1 MITKESIENLSQR
14 LNIVDI
20 IENYIE
26 VKKQGSSFVC
36 ICPFHADKNPS
47 MHINPTKGFYHCFAC
62 KAGGDAFKFVM
73 DYEKLSFADAV
84 EKVASLSNFT
94 LSYTK
99 EKQENKKELKS
110 ILPSLNAYFKDNL
123 KHHKEILTYLY
134 QRALN
139 DKDIAKFE
147 LGFAG
152 ASEDSIRLL
161 QNQKIPLEDAMSV
174 GALKKDEN
182 NEFYASFIWRI
193 TFPIYD
199 HKDLLVG
206 FGGRTLNPN
215 APAKNVN
222 SPQNILFDKS
232 RIFYAF
238 NIAKENIAKKKEI
251 IVCEGYMDAIA
262 FHKAGFNN
270 AVAVLGTALTEHHL
284 PLIRRYDAKV
294 ILCFDNDEAG
304 LKAATRSAFLLSTNK
319 IDGKVAILQGGKDP
333 AELVAKN
340 ESAKLHNILDEGIE
354 LGEFYIRRLIS
365 THSIISAL
373 DKQKAL
379 ETIQK
384 FTFNL
389 EPLVAN
395 SYTSLVSNLLKVDEK
410 FIVLSQNSKKT
421 IQTPLIS
428 QNKYNFPKEKIHIA
442 ELELI
447 AFLKQHPDIC
457 NDFKQISDSVCF
469 KHKIL
474 LDKIL
479 EKKGYEDSDIREF
492 ENKNIRK
499 NLNYSE
505 FLLGICKVNLAF
517 LNNVKIKN
525 STLALKKQLFTL
537 IDKNLNL
544 YFFIMEAAVSYFTP
558 KSEKRK
564 IKKNEHLQCLNLH
577 ISLNEDLIKTCK
589 VQGKKIGFKMEFDSQ
604 NALENAKKSLKD
616 KQLDMV
622 CL

>member
-73 DYEKLSFADAV
+73 NYEKLSFADAV

-123 KHHKEILTYLY
+123 KHHKEVLTYLY

-215 APAKNVN
+215 LPAKYVN

-340 ESAKLHNILDEGIE
+340 ESAKLHNIFDEGIE

-395 SYTSLVSNLLKVDEK
+395 SYTGLVSNLLKVDEK

-492 ENKNIRK
+492 ESKNIRK

-544 YFFIMEAAVSYFTP
+544 L
-558 KSEKRK
+558 
-564 IKKNEHLQCLNLH
+564 IKNLNTEELNNFLKEYLSFLKYEKNEEILQQSFRNLNG
-577 ISLNEDLIKTCK
+577 IFSNKNFTAYDL
-589 VQGKKIGFKMEFDSQ
+589 GFSAQDNDEPF
-604 NALENAKKSLKD
+604 
-616 KQLDMV
+616 
-622 CL
+622 

>member
-215 APAKNVN
+215 VPAKYVN

-340 ESAKLHNILDEGIE
+340 ESTKLHNILDEGIE

-492 ENKNIRK
+492 ESKNIRK

-544 YFFIMEAAVSYFTP
+544 
-558 KSEKRK
+558 
-564 IKKNEHLQCLNLH
+564 
-577 ISLNEDLIKTCK
+577 LIKNLNTAELNN
-589 VQGKKIGFKMEFDSQ
+589 F
-604 NALENAKKSLKD
+604 LKEYLSFL
-616 KQLDMV
+616 KYE
-622 CL
+622 

>member
-36 ICPFHADKNPS
+36 VCPFHADKNPS

-73 DYEKLSFADAV
+73 DYEKLSFTDAV
-84 EKVASLSNFT
+84 EKIANLCNFT

-99 EKQENKKELKS
+99 EKNENKKELRT
-110 ILPSLNAYFKDNL
+110 ILPSLNAYFKSNL
-123 KHHKEILTYLY
+123 KHHKEALDYLY
-134 QRALN
+134 KRTLN
-139 DKDIAKFE
+139 DQDIAKFE

-152 ASEDSIRLL
+152 SSEDSIRLFH
-161 QNQKIPLEDAMSV
+161 NEKILLEDAMSV
-174 GALKKDEN
+174 GALKKDKN

-215 APAKNVN
+215 VAAKYVN

-238 NIAKENIAKKKEI
+238 NIAKENIAKKKEM

-270 AVAVLGTALTEHHL
+270 AVAVLGTALTENHL
-284 PLIRRYDAKV
+284 PLIHRYEAKV

-340 ESAKLHNILDEGIE
+340 ESTKLYNILDEGIE

-379 ETIQK
+379 ETIQQ

-492 ENKNIRK
+492 ESKNIRK

-544 YFFIMEAAVSYFTP
+544 L
-558 KSEKRK
+558 
-564 IKKNEHLQCLNLH
+564 IKNLNTEELNNFLKEYLSFLKYEKNEEILQQSFRNLNG
-577 ISLNEDLIKTCK
+577 IFGNKNFTAYDL
-589 VQGKKIGFKMEFDSQ
+589 GFSIQ
-604 NALENAKKSLKD
+604 NNDEPF
-616 KQLDMV
+616 
-622 CL
+622 

>member
-14 LNIVDI
+14 LNIVDV

-123 KHHKEILTYLY
+123 KHHKEVLTYLY

-215 APAKNVN
+215 VPAKYVN

-340 ESAKLHNILDEGIE
+340 ESTKLHNILDEGIE

-379 ETIQK
+379 ETIQQ

-410 FIVLSQNSKKT
+410 FIVLSQNSKKN

-492 ENKNIRK
+492 ESKNIRK

-544 YFFIMEAAVSYFTP
+544 L
-558 KSEKRK
+558 
-564 IKKNEHLQCLNLH
+564 IKNLNTEELNNFLKEYLSFLKYEKNEEILQQSFRNLNG
-577 ISLNEDLIKTCK
+577 IFGNKNFTAYDL
-589 VQGKKIGFKMEFDSQ
+589 GFSIQ
-604 NALENAKKSLKD
+604 NNDEPF
-616 KQLDMV
+616 
-622 CL
+622 

>member
-123 KHHKEILTYLY
+123 KHHKEVLTYLY

-215 APAKNVN
+215 VPAKYVN

-340 ESAKLHNILDEGIE
+340 ESTKLHNILDEGIE

-379 ETIQK
+379 EAIQK

-492 ENKNIRK
+492 ESKNIRK

-544 YFFIMEAAVSYFTP
+544 
-558 KSEKRK
+558 
-564 IKKNEHLQCLNLH
+564 
-577 ISLNEDLIKTCK
+577 LIK
-589 VQGKKIGFKMEFDSQ
+589 
-604 NALENAKKSLKD
+604 NL
-616 KQLDMV
+616 
-622 CL
+622 

>member
-47 MHINPTKGFYHCFAC
+47 MHINPIKGFYHCFAC

-123 KHHKEILTYLY
+123 KHHKEVLTYLY

-215 APAKNVN
+215 VPAKYVN

-340 ESAKLHNILDEGIE
+340 ESTKLHNILDEGIE

-492 ENKNIRK
+492 ESKNIRK

-544 YFFIMEAAVSYFTP
+544 L
-558 KSEKRK
+558 
-564 IKKNEHLQCLNLH
+564 IKNLNTAELNNFLKEYLSFLKYEKNEEILQ
-577 ISLNEDLIKTCK
+577 
-589 VQGKKIGFKMEFDSQ
+589 
-604 NALENAKKSLKD
+604 
-616 KQLDMV
+616 
-622 CL
+622 

>member
-123 KHHKEILTYLY
+123 KHHKEVLTYLY

-215 APAKNVN
+215 VPAKYVN

-304 LKAATRSAFLLSTNK
+304 LKAATRSAFLLSTSK

-340 ESAKLHNILDEGIE
+340 ESTKLHNILDEGIE

-395 SYTSLVSNLLKVDEK
+395 SYTNLVSNLLKVDEK
-410 FIVLSQNSKKT
+410 FIVLSQNSKKI

-457 NDFKQISDSVCF
+457 NDFNQISDSVCF

-492 ENKNIRK
+492 ESKNIRK

-505 FLLGICKVNLAF
+505 FLLGVCKVNLAF
-517 LNNVKIKN
+517 LNNIKIKN

-544 YFFIMEAAVSYFTP
+544 L
-558 KSEKRK
+558 
-564 IKKNEHLQCLNLH
+564 IKNLNTEELNNFLKEYLSFLKYEKNEEILQQSFRNLNG
-577 ISLNEDLIKTCK
+577 IFSNKNFTAYDL
-589 VQGKKIGFKMEFDSQ
+589 GFSAQDNDEPF
-604 NALENAKKSLKD
+604 
-616 KQLDMV
+616 
-622 CL
+622 

>member
-73 DYEKLSFADAV
+73 DYEKLSFTDAV
-84 EKVASLSNFT
+84 EKIANLCNFT

-99 EKQENKKELKS
+99 EKNENKKELRT
-110 ILPSLNAYFKDNL
+110 ILPSLNAYFKSNL
-123 KHHKEILTYLY
+123 KHHKEALDYLY
-134 QRALN
+134 KRMLN
-139 DKDIAKFE
+139 DQDIAKFE

-152 ASEDSIRLL
+152 SSEDSIRLFH
-161 QNQKIPLEDAMSV
+161 NEKIPLEDAMSV

-215 APAKNVN
+215 VAAKYVN

-238 NIAKENIAKKKEI
+238 NIAKENIAKKKEM

-340 ESAKLHNILDEGIE
+340 ESTKLYNILDEGIE

-379 ETIQK
+379 ETIQQ

-492 ENKNIRK
+492 ESKNIRK

-544 YFFIMEAAVSYFTP
+544 
-558 KSEKRK
+558 
-564 IKKNEHLQCLNLH
+564 
-577 ISLNEDLIKTCK
+577 LIKNLNT
-589 VQGKKIGFKMEFDSQ
+589 E
-604 NALENAKKSLKD
+604 
-616 KQLDMV
+616 
-622 CL
+622 

>member
-47 MHINPTKGFYHCFAC
+47 MHINPIKGFYHCFAC

-123 KHHKEILTYLY
+123 KHHKEVLTYLY

-215 APAKNVN
+215 VPAKYVN

-340 ESAKLHNILDEGIE
+340 ESTKLHNILDEGIE

-492 ENKNIRK
+492 ESKNIRK

-517 LNNVKIKN
+517 LNNVKNKN

-544 YFFIMEAAVSYFTP
+544 LIKNLNTEELNNFLKEYFT
-558 KSEKRK
+558 
-564 IKKNEHLQCLNLH
+564 
-577 ISLNEDLIKTCK
+577 
-589 VQGKKIGFKMEFDSQ
+589 
-604 NALENAKKSLKD
+604 
-616 KQLDMV
+616 
-622 CL
+622 

>member
-47 MHINPTKGFYHCFAC
+47 MHINPIKGFYHCFAC

-123 KHHKEILTYLY
+123 KHHKEVLTYLY

-215 APAKNVN
+215 VPAKYVN

-319 IDGKVAILQGGKDP
+319 IDGKVAILQDGKDP

-340 ESAKLHNILDEGIE
+340 ESAKLYNILDKGIE

-544 YFFIMEAAVSYFTP
+544 L
-558 KSEKRK
+558 
-564 IKKNEHLQCLNLH
+564 IKNLNTEELNNFLKEYLSFLKYEKNEEILQQSFRNLNG
-577 ISLNEDLIKTCK
+577 IFGNKNFTAYDL
-589 VQGKKIGFKMEFDSQ
+589 GFSIQ
-604 NALENAKKSLKD
+604 NNDEPF
-616 KQLDMV
+616 
-622 CL
+622 

>member
-123 KHHKEILTYLY
+123 KHHKEVLTYLY

-215 APAKNVN
+215 VPAKYVN

-238 NIAKENIAKKKEI
+238 NIAKENIAQKKEI

-270 AVAVLGTALTEHHL
+270 AIAVLGTALTEHHL

-340 ESAKLHNILDEGIE
+340 ESTKLHDILDEGIE

-492 ENKNIRK
+492 ESKNIRK

-544 YFFIMEAAVSYFTP
+544 L
-558 KSEKRK
+558 
-564 IKKNEHLQCLNLH
+564 IKNLNTEELNNFLKEYLSFLKYEKNEEILQQSFRNLNG
-577 ISLNEDLIKTCK
+577 IFSNKNFTAYDL
-589 VQGKKIGFKMEFDSQ
+589 GFSAQDNDEPF
-604 NALENAKKSLKD
+604 
-616 KQLDMV
+616 
-622 CL
+622 

>member
-215 APAKNVN
+215 APAKYVN

-238 NIAKENIAKKKEI
+238 NIAKENIAKKKEM

-270 AVAVLGTALTEHHL
+270 AVAVLGTALTKHHL

-340 ESAKLHNILDEGIE
+340 ESTKLYNILDEGIE

-379 ETIQK
+379 ETIQQ

-492 ENKNIRK
+492 ESKNIRK

-544 YFFIMEAAVSYFTP
+544 L
-558 KSEKRK
+558 
-564 IKKNEHLQCLNLH
+564 IKNLNTEELNNFLKEYLSFLKYEKNEEILQQSFRNLNG
-577 ISLNEDLIKTCK
+577 IFGNKNFTAYDL
-589 VQGKKIGFKMEFDSQ
+589 GFSIQ
-604 NALENAKKSLKD
+604 NNDEPF
-616 KQLDMV
+616 
-622 CL
+622 

>member
-47 MHINPTKGFYHCFAC
+47 MHINPIKGFYHCFAC

-123 KHHKEILTYLY
+123 KHHKEVLTYLY

-215 APAKNVN
+215 VPAKYVN

-262 FHKAGFNN
+262 FQKAGFNN

-340 ESAKLHNILDEGIE
+340 ESTKLHNILDKGIE

-492 ENKNIRK
+492 ESKNIRK

-544 YFFIMEAAVSYFTP
+544 L
-558 KSEKRK
+558 
-564 IKKNEHLQCLNLH
+564 IKNLNTAELNNFLKEYLSFLKYEKNEEILQQSFRNLNG
-577 ISLNEDLIKTCK
+577 IFGNKNFTAYDL
-589 VQGKKIGFKMEFDSQ
+589 GFSIQ
-604 NALENAKKSLKD
+604 NNDEPF
-616 KQLDMV
+616 
-622 CL
+622 

>member
-47 MHINPTKGFYHCFAC
+47 MHINPIKGFYHCFAC

-73 DYEKLSFADAV
+73 DYEKLSFTDAV

-123 KHHKEILTYLY
+123 KHHKEVLTYLY

-215 APAKNVN
+215 VPAKYVN

-340 ESAKLHNILDEGIE
+340 ESTKLHNILDEGIE

-492 ENKNIRK
+492 ESKNIRK

-544 YFFIMEAAVSYFTP
+544 L
-558 KSEKRK
+558 
-564 IKKNEHLQCLNLH
+564 IKNLNTEELNNFLKEYLSFLKYEKNEEILQQSFRNLNG
-577 ISLNEDLIKTCK
+577 IFSNKNFTAYDL
-589 VQGKKIGFKMEFDSQ
+589 GFSAQDNDEPF
-604 NALENAKKSLKD
+604 
-616 KQLDMV
+616 
-622 CL
+622 

>member
-123 KHHKEILTYLY
+123 KHHKEALTYLY

-182 NEFYASFIWRI
+182 NEFYASFIWRV

-215 APAKNVN
+215 VPAKYVN

-340 ESAKLHNILDEGIE
+340 ESTKLHNILDEGIE

-379 ETIQK
+379 ETIQQ

-492 ENKNIRK
+492 ESKNIRK

-537 IDKNLNL
+537 IDKNL
-544 YFFIMEAAVSYFTP
+544 
-558 KSEKRK
+558 
-564 IKKNEHLQCLNLH
+564 
-577 ISLNEDLIKTCK
+577 
-589 VQGKKIGFKMEFDSQ
+589 
-604 NALENAKKSLKD
+604 
-616 KQLDMV
+616 
-622 CL
+622 

>member
-47 MHINPTKGFYHCFAC
+47 MHINLTKGFYHCFAC

-123 KHHKEILTYLY
+123 KHHKEVLTYLY

-215 APAKNVN
+215 VPAKYVN

-340 ESAKLHNILDEGIE
+340 ESTKLHNILDEGIE

-492 ENKNIRK
+492 ESKNIRK

-544 YFFIMEAAVSYFTP
+544 
-558 KSEKRK
+558 
-564 IKKNEHLQCLNLH
+564 
-577 ISLNEDLIKTCK
+577 LIKNLNTEELNN
-589 VQGKKIGFKMEFDSQ
+589 F
-604 NALENAKKSLKD
+604 LKEYLSFL
-616 KQLDMV
+616 K
-622 CL
+622 

>member
-47 MHINPTKGFYHCFAC
+47 MHINPIKGFYHCFAC

-123 KHHKEILTYLY
+123 KHHKEVLTYLY

-215 APAKNVN
+215 VPAKYVN

-340 ESAKLHNILDEGIE
+340 ESTKLHNILDKGIE

-544 YFFIMEAAVSYFTP
+544 
-558 KSEKRK
+558 
-564 IKKNEHLQCLNLH
+564 
-577 ISLNEDLIKTCK
+577 LIKNLNT
-589 VQGKKIGFKMEFDSQ
+589 
-604 NALENAKKSLKD
+604 
-616 KQLDMV
+616 
-622 CL
+622 

>member
-47 MHINPTKGFYHCFAC
+47 MHINPIKGFYHCFAC

-123 KHHKEILTYLY
+123 KHHKEVLTYLY

-215 APAKNVN
+215 VPAKYVN

-340 ESAKLHNILDEGIE
+340 ESTKLHNILDEGIE

-492 ENKNIRK
+492 ESKNIRK

-544 YFFIMEAAVSYFTP
+544 L
-558 KSEKRK
+558 
-564 IKKNEHLQCLNLH
+564 IKNLNTAELNNFLKEYLSFLKYEKNEEILQQSFRNLNG
-577 ISLNEDLIKTCK
+577 IFGNKNFT
-589 VQGKKIGFKMEFDSQ
+589 
-604 NALENAKKSLKD
+604 AY
-616 KQLDMV
+616 
-622 CL
+622 

>member
-123 KHHKEILTYLY
+123 KHHKEVLTYLY

-174 GALKKDEN
+174 GALKKDKN
-182 NEFYASFIWRI
+182 NEFYASFIWRV

-215 APAKNVN
+215 VPAKYVN

-340 ESAKLHNILDEGIE
+340 ESAKLHNILDKGIE

-492 ENKNIRK
+492 ESKNIRK

-544 YFFIMEAAVSYFTP
+544 L
-558 KSEKRK
+558 
-564 IKKNEHLQCLNLH
+564 IKNLNTAELNNFLKEYLSFLKYEKNEEILQQSFRNLNG
-577 ISLNEDLIKTCK
+577 IFGNKNFTAYDL
-589 VQGKKIGFKMEFDSQ
+589 GFSIQ
-604 NALENAKKSLKD
+604 NNDEPF
-616 KQLDMV
+616 
-622 CL
+622 

>member
-62 KAGGDAFKFVM
+62 KVGGDAFKFVM

-123 KHHKEILTYLY
+123 KHHKEVLTYLY

-215 APAKNVN
+215 VPAKYVN

-238 NIAKENIAKKKEI
+238 NIAKENIAQKKEI

-270 AVAVLGTALTEHHL
+270 AVAVLGTALTEYHL

-340 ESAKLHNILDEGIE
+340 ESTKLHNILDEGIE

-373 DKQKAL
+373 DRQKAL

-410 FIVLSQNSKKT
+410 FIILSQNSKKT

-428 QNKYNFPKEKIHIA
+428 QNKYNFHKEKIHIA

-492 ENKNIRK
+492 ESKNIRK

-517 LNNVKIKN
+517 LNNIKIKN

-544 YFFIMEAAVSYFTP
+544 L
-558 KSEKRK
+558 
-564 IKKNEHLQCLNLH
+564 IKNLNTEELNNFLKEYLSFLKYEKNEEILQQSFRNLNG
-577 ISLNEDLIKTCK
+577 IFGNKNFTAYDL
-589 VQGKKIGFKMEFDSQ
+589 GFSAQDNDEPF
-604 NALENAKKSLKD
+604 
-616 KQLDMV
+616 
-622 CL
+622 

>member
-215 APAKNVN
+215 VPAKYVN

-340 ESAKLHNILDEGIE
+340 ESTKLHNILDEGIE

-447 AFLKQHPDIC
+447 AFLKQYPDIC

-492 ENKNIRK
+492 ESKNIRK

-544 YFFIMEAAVSYFTP
+544 L
-558 KSEKRK
+558 
-564 IKKNEHLQCLNLH
+564 IKNLNTAELNNFLKEYLSFLKYEKNEEILQQSFRNLNG
-577 ISLNEDLIKTCK
+577 IFGNKNFTAYDL
-589 VQGKKIGFKMEFDSQ
+589 GFSIQ
-604 NALENAKKSLKD
+604 NND
-616 KQLDMV
+616 KPF
-622 CL
+622 

>member
-123 KHHKEILTYLY
+123 KHHKEVLTYLY

-215 APAKNVN
+215 VPAKYVN

-238 NIAKENIAKKKEI
+238 NIAKENIAQKKEI

-340 ESAKLHNILDEGIE
+340 ESTKLHDILDEGIE

-379 ETIQK
+379 EAIQK

-492 ENKNIRK
+492 ESKNIRK

-544 YFFIMEAAVSYFTP
+544 L
-558 KSEKRK
+558 
-564 IKKNEHLQCLNLH
+564 IKNLNTEELNNFLKEYLSFLKYEKNEEILQQSFRNLNG
-577 ISLNEDLIKTCK
+577 IFSNKNFTAYDL
-589 VQGKKIGFKMEFDSQ
+589 GFSAQDNDEPF
-604 NALENAKKSLKD
+604 
-616 KQLDMV
+616 
-622 CL
+622 

>member
-62 KAGGDAFKFVM
+62 KAGGDAFKFIM
-73 DYEKLSFADAV
+73 DYEKLSFSDAV

-110 ILPSLNAYFKDNL
+110 ILPILNAYFKDNL
-123 KHHKEILTYLY
+123 KHHKEVLTYLY

-215 APAKNVN
+215 VPAKYVN

-340 ESAKLHNILDEGIE
+340 ESTKLHNILDEGIE

-395 SYTSLVSNLLKVDEK
+395 SYTGLVSNLLKVDEK
-410 FIVLSQNSKKT
+410 FIVLSQNSKKI

-492 ENKNIRK
+492 ESKNIRK

-544 YFFIMEAAVSYFTP
+544 L
-558 KSEKRK
+558 
-564 IKKNEHLQCLNLH
+564 IKNLNTEELNNFLKEYLSFLKYEKNEEILQQSFRNLNG
-577 ISLNEDLIKTCK
+577 IFSNKNFTVYDL
-589 VQGKKIGFKMEFDSQ
+589 GFSAQDNDEPF
-604 NALENAKKSLKD
+604 
-616 KQLDMV
+616 
-622 CL
+622 

>member
-47 MHINPTKGFYHCFAC
+47 MHINPIKGFYHCFAC

-123 KHHKEILTYLY
+123 KHHKEVLTYLY

-215 APAKNVN
+215 VPVKYVN

-340 ESAKLHNILDEGIE
+340 ESTKLHNILDEGIE

-492 ENKNIRK
+492 ESKNIRK

-544 YFFIMEAAVSYFTP
+544 L
-558 KSEKRK
+558 
-564 IKKNEHLQCLNLH
+564 IKNLNTEELNNFLKEYLSFLKYEKNEEILQQSFRNLNG
-577 ISLNEDLIKTCK
+577 IFGNKNFTAYDL
-589 VQGKKIGFKMEFDSQ
+589 GFSIQ
-604 NALENAKKSLKD
+604 NNDEPF
-616 KQLDMV
+616 
-622 CL
+622 

>member
-47 MHINPTKGFYHCFAC
+47 MHINPIKGFYHCFAC

-123 KHHKEILTYLY
+123 KHHKEVLTYLY

-215 APAKNVN
+215 VPAKYVN

-340 ESAKLHNILDEGIE
+340 ESTKLHNILDEGIE

-492 ENKNIRK
+492 ESKNIRK

-544 YFFIMEAAVSYFTP
+544 L
-558 KSEKRK
+558 
-564 IKKNEHLQCLNLH
+564 IKNLNTEELNNFLKEYLSFLKYEKNEEILQQSFRNLNG
-577 ISLNEDLIKTCK
+577 IFGNKNFTAYDL
-589 VQGKKIGFKMEFDSQ
+589 G
-604 NALENAKKSLKD
+604 
-616 KQLDMV
+616 
-622 CL
+622 

>member
-1 MITKESIENLSQR
+1 
-14 LNIVDI
+14 
-20 IENYIE
+20 
-26 VKKQGSSFVC
+26 KQGSSFVC

-47 MHINPTKGFYHCFAC
+47 MHINPIKGFYHCFAC

-73 DYEKLSFADAV
+73 DYEKLSFTDAV

-123 KHHKEILTYLY
+123 KHHKEVLTYLY

-215 APAKNVN
+215 VPAKYVN

-340 ESAKLHNILDEGIE
+340 ESTKLHNILDEGIE

-492 ENKNIRK
+492 ESKNIRK

-544 YFFIMEAAVSYFTP
+544 L
-558 KSEKRK
+558 
-564 IKKNEHLQCLNLH
+564 IKNLNTAELNNFLKEYLSFLKYEKNEEILQQSFRNLNG
-577 ISLNEDLIKTCK
+577 IFGNKNFTAYDL
-589 VQGKKIGFKMEFDSQ
+589 GFSIQ
-604 NALENAKKSLKD
+604 NNDEPF
-616 KQLDMV
+616 
-622 CL
+622 

>member
-123 KHHKEILTYLY
+123 KHHKEVLTYLY

-182 NEFYASFIWRI
+182 NEFYASFIWRV

-215 APAKNVN
+215 VPAKYVN

-251 IVCEGYMDAIA
+251 IICEGYMDAIA

-340 ESAKLHNILDEGIE
+340 ESTKLHNILDEGIE

-492 ENKNIRK
+492 ESKNIRK

-544 YFFIMEAAVSYFTP
+544 L
-558 KSEKRK
+558 
-564 IKKNEHLQCLNLH
+564 IKNLNTEELNNFLKEYLSFLKYEKNEEILQQSFRNLNG
-577 ISLNEDLIKTCK
+577 IFGNKNFTAYDL
-589 VQGKKIGFKMEFDSQ
+589 GFSIQ
-604 NALENAKKSLKD
+604 NNDEPF
-616 KQLDMV
+616 
-622 CL
+622 

>member
-123 KHHKEILTYLY
+123 KHHKEVLTYLY

-215 APAKNVN
+215 VPAKYVN

-340 ESAKLHNILDEGIE
+340 ESTKLHNILDEGIE

-379 ETIQK
+379 EAIQK

-492 ENKNIRK
+492 ESKNIRK

-544 YFFIMEAAVSYFTP
+544 L
-558 KSEKRK
+558 
-564 IKKNEHLQCLNLH
+564 IKNLNTEELNNFLKEYLSFLKYEKNEEILQ
-577 ISLNEDLIKTCK
+577 
-589 VQGKKIGFKMEFDSQ
+589 Q
-604 NALENAKKSLKD
+604 
-616 KQLDMV
+616 
-622 CL
+622 

>member
-47 MHINPTKGFYHCFAC
+47 MYINPIKGFYHCFAC

-123 KHHKEILTYLY
+123 KHHKEVLTYLY

-215 APAKNVN
+215 VPAKYVN

-340 ESAKLHNILDEGIE
+340 ESTKLHNILDKGIE

-492 ENKNIRK
+492 ESKNIRK

-544 YFFIMEAAVSYFTP
+544 
-558 KSEKRK
+558 
-564 IKKNEHLQCLNLH
+564 
-577 ISLNEDLIKTCK
+577 
-589 VQGKKIGFKMEFDSQ
+589 
-604 NALENAKKSLKD
+604 
-616 KQLDMV
+616 
-622 CL
+622 

>member
-123 KHHKEILTYLY
+123 KHHKEVLTYLY

-215 APAKNVN
+215 VPAKYVN

-340 ESAKLHNILDEGIE
+340 ESTKLHNILDEGIE

-379 ETIQK
+379 EAIQK

-492 ENKNIRK
+492 ESKNIRK

-544 YFFIMEAAVSYFTP
+544 
-558 KSEKRK
+558 
-564 IKKNEHLQCLNLH
+564 
-577 ISLNEDLIKTCK
+577 LIKNLNTEELNN
-589 VQGKKIGFKMEFDSQ
+589 F
-604 NALENAKKSLKD
+604 L
-616 KQLDMV
+616 
-622 CL
+622 

>member
-123 KHHKEILTYLY
+123 KHHKEVLTYLY
-134 QRALN
+134 QRVLN

-215 APAKNVN
+215 VPAKYVN

-304 LKAATRSAFLLSTNK
+304 LKAATRSTFLLSTNK

-340 ESAKLHNILDEGIE
+340 ESAKLHDILDEGIE

-395 SYTSLVSNLLKVDEK
+395 SYTNLVSNLLKVDEK

-492 ENKNIRK
+492 ESKNIRK

-544 YFFIMEAAVSYFTP
+544 VIKNLNTEELNNFLKEYLSFL
-558 KSEKRK
+558 KHEKNEEILQQSFRNLSG
-564 IKKNEHLQCLNLH
+564 IFGKKNFTAC
-577 ISLNEDLIKTCK
+577 DL
-589 VQGKKIGFKMEFDSQ
+589 GFSTQDNDEPF
-604 NALENAKKSLKD
+604 
-616 KQLDMV
+616 
-622 CL
+622 

>member
-215 APAKNVN
+215 APAKYVN

-251 IVCEGYMDAIA
+251 IVCEGYLDAIA

-544 YFFIMEAAVSYFTP
+544 L
-558 KSEKRK
+558 
-564 IKKNEHLQCLNLH
+564 IKNLNTEELNNFLKEYLSFLKYEKNEEILQQSFRNLNG
-577 ISLNEDLIKTCK
+577 IFGNKNFTAYDL
-589 VQGKKIGFKMEFDSQ
+589 GFSIQ
-604 NALENAKKSLKD
+604 NNDEPF
-616 KQLDMV
+616 
-622 CL
+622 

>member
-47 MHINPTKGFYHCFAC
+47 MHINPIKGFYHCFAC

-123 KHHKEILTYLY
+123 KHHKEVLTYLY

-215 APAKNVN
+215 VPAKYVN

-340 ESAKLHNILDEGIE
+340 ESTKLHNILDEGIE

-492 ENKNIRK
+492 ESKNIRK

-544 YFFIMEAAVSYFTP
+544 
-558 KSEKRK
+558 
-564 IKKNEHLQCLNLH
+564 
-577 ISLNEDLIKTCK
+577 LIKNLNTEELNN
-589 VQGKKIGFKMEFDSQ
+589 F
-604 NALENAKKSLKD
+604 LKEY
-616 KQLDMV
+616 LS
-622 CL
+622 

>member
-47 MHINPTKGFYHCFAC
+47 MHINPIKGFYHCFAC

-123 KHHKEILTYLY
+123 KHHKEVLTYLY

-215 APAKNVN
+215 VPAKYVN

-340 ESAKLHNILDEGIE
+340 ESTKLHNILDEGIE

-379 ETIQK
+379 ETIQQ

-410 FIVLSQNSKKT
+410 FIVLSQNSKKN

-492 ENKNIRK
+492 ESKNIRK

-544 YFFIMEAAVSYFTP
+544 L
-558 KSEKRK
+558 
-564 IKKNEHLQCLNLH
+564 IKNLNTEELNNFLKEYLSFLKYEKNEEILQQSFRNLNG
-577 ISLNEDLIKTCK
+577 IF
-589 VQGKKIGFKMEFDSQ
+589 G
-604 NALENAKKSLKD
+604 
-616 KQLDMV
+616 
-622 CL
+622 

>member
-47 MHINPTKGFYHCFAC
+47 MHINPIKGFYHCFAC

-123 KHHKEILTYLY
+123 KHHKEVLTYLY

-215 APAKNVN
+215 VPAKYVN

-340 ESAKLHNILDEGIE
+340 ESAKLYNILDKGIE

-544 YFFIMEAAVSYFTP
+544 L
-558 KSEKRK
+558 
-564 IKKNEHLQCLNLH
+564 IKNLNTEELNNFLKEYLSFLKYEKNEEILQQSFRNLNG
-577 ISLNEDLIKTCK
+577 IFGNK
-589 VQGKKIGFKMEFDSQ
+589 
-604 NALENAKKSLKD
+604 N
-616 KQLDMV
+616 
-622 CL
+622 

>member
-14 LNIVDI
+14 LNIIDI

-123 KHHKEILTYLY
+123 KHHKEVLAYLY

-215 APAKNVN
+215 VPAKYVN

-340 ESAKLHNILDEGIE
+340 ESTKLHDILDEGIE

-410 FIVLSQNSKKT
+410 FIVLSQNSKKI

-492 ENKNIRK
+492 ESKNIRK

-517 LNNVKIKN
+517 LNNIKIKN

-544 YFFIMEAAVSYFTP
+544 L
-558 KSEKRK
+558 
-564 IKKNEHLQCLNLH
+564 IKNLNTEELNNFLKEYLSFLKYEKNEEILQQSFRNLNG
-577 ISLNEDLIKTCK
+577 IFSNKNFTAYDL
-589 VQGKKIGFKMEFDSQ
+589 GFSAQDNDEPF
-604 NALENAKKSLKD
+604 
-616 KQLDMV
+616 
-622 CL
+622 

>member
-73 DYEKLSFADAV
+73 DYEKLSFVDAV

-123 KHHKEILTYLY
+123 KHHKEVLTYLY

-215 APAKNVN
+215 VLAKYVN

-304 LKAATRSAFLLSTNK
+304 LKAATRSTFLLSTNK

-340 ESAKLHNILDEGIE
+340 ESAKLHDILDEGIE

-395 SYTSLVSNLLKVDEK
+395 SYTNLVSNLLKVDEK

-492 ENKNIRK
+492 ESKNIRK
-499 NLNYSE
+499 NLNYGE
-505 FLLGICKVNLAF
+505 FLLGVCKVNLAF

-544 YFFIMEAAVSYFTP
+544 L
-558 KSEKRK
+558 
-564 IKKNEHLQCLNLH
+564 IKNLNTEELNNFLKEYLSFLKYEKNEEILQQSFRNLNG
-577 ISLNEDLIKTCK
+577 IFGNKNFTAYDL
-589 VQGKKIGFKMEFDSQ
+589 GFSAQDNDEPF
-604 NALENAKKSLKD
+604 
-616 KQLDMV
+616 
-622 CL
+622 

>member
-47 MHINPTKGFYHCFAC
+47 MHINLTKGFYHCFAC

-123 KHHKEILTYLY
+123 KHHKEVLTYLY

-215 APAKNVN
+215 VPAKYVN

-340 ESAKLHNILDEGIE
+340 ESTKLHNILDEGIE

-492 ENKNIRK
+492 ESKNIRK

-544 YFFIMEAAVSYFTP
+544 
-558 KSEKRK
+558 
-564 IKKNEHLQCLNLH
+564 L
-577 ISLNEDLIKTCK
+577 
-589 VQGKKIGFKMEFDSQ
+589 
-604 NALENAKKSLKD
+604 
-616 KQLDMV
+616 
-622 CL
+622 

>member
-123 KHHKEILTYLY
+123 KHHKEVLTYLY

-215 APAKNVN
+215 VPAKYVN

-238 NIAKENIAKKKEI
+238 NIAKENIAQKKEI

-340 ESAKLHNILDEGIE
+340 ESTKLHDILDEGIE

-479 EKKGYEDSDIREF
+479 EKKGYEDGDIREF
-492 ENKNIRK
+492 ESKNIRK

-544 YFFIMEAAVSYFTP
+544 L
-558 KSEKRK
+558 
-564 IKKNEHLQCLNLH
+564 IKNLNTEELNNFLKEYLSFLKYEKNEEILQQSFRNLNG
-577 ISLNEDLIKTCK
+577 IFSNKNFTAYDL
-589 VQGKKIGFKMEFDSQ
+589 GFSAQDNDEPF
-604 NALENAKKSLKD
+604 
-616 KQLDMV
+616 
-622 CL
+622 